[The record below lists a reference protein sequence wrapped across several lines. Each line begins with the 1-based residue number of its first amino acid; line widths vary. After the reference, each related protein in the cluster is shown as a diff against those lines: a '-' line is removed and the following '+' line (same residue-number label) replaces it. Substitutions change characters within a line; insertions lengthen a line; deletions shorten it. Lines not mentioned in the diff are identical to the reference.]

1 MRVASICAR
10 AGVVLREEGLR
21 SFWFKVLGETVYR
34 RMVVM
39 ELLVPLER
47 RPTGPPV
54 AGAVLRLVRQ
64 DDLDAYA
71 DLRGGH
77 AEARKALAL
86 GERCLGT
93 WLDGRL
99 LTTHWFADRVA
110 RIEPLDRTIPLE
122 HGEAYVHGVFVA
134 AHARRGG
141 LGRYATVAV
150 AAALEDEG
158 FRRMVAVFDPENVA
172 GRRLAERSGYRI
184 VGTLGCVK
192 LGPWRR
198 DFGSLD

>member
-110 RIEPLDRTIPLE
+110 RIEPLGRTIPLE
-122 HGEAYVHGVFVA
+122 HGEAYSTESSSRPTLAGAGSAGMQPSRSPRRSRTRASAGWSPSSTPRTLRA
-134 AHARRGG
+134 AG
-141 LGRYATVAV
+141 LPNSRVTESWA
-150 AAALEDEG
+150 
-158 FRRMVAVFDPENVA
+158 
-172 GRRLAERSGYRI
+172 RSGA
-184 VGTLGCVK
+184 
-192 LGPWRR
+192 
-198 DFGSLD
+198 